1 MLASLFL
8 TVIDALVSLFTG
20 MLLMRFVMQWQRVT
34 FRNPLGQFVLATT
47 DWLVVPVRRVIPG
60 LFGFDMASL
69 LPAWILQALV
79 VFLTLM
85 VRGSLGLMDPLGLVL
100 VVWGVGLLGVAKT
113 VLYLVMGVVL
123 MSAVFSWVNPHAPLA
138 GVVYALSEHAL
149 LGLTGDHPE
158 NPTFSLPCREVFARG
173 QRRIEVLGPMLE
185 DEAAAPHAG
194 FWG

>member
-138 GVVYALSEHAL
+138 GVVNALSEPFLRPFRRVIPLVGGVDLSPIAL
-149 LGLTGDHPE
+149 LL
-158 NPTFSLPCREVFARG
+158 LL
-173 QRRIEVLGPMLE
+173 QVLLSAVAMGRYALVGM
-185 DEAAAPHAG
+185 A
-194 FWG
+194 